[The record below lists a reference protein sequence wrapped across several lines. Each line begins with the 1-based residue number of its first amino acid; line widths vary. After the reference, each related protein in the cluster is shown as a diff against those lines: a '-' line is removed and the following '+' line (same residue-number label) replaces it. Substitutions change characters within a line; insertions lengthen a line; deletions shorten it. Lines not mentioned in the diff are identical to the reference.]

1 MNNSAG
7 LQAALTNAQAV
18 RTLTL
23 CLATPNVKV
32 KLVVVE
38 LLGAIWC
45 VARTPPPALAMS
57 G

>member
-45 VARTPPPALAMS
+45 VARTPPPALARS